1 MIFTLESIVI
11 YFLSILYETTSEK
24 SGKMRVVLQKFLRN
38 VITNT
43 NEVADQDH
51 IERGLFLQQ
60 NLGHFYDILVH
71 ID

>member
-60 NLGHFYDILVH
+60 NLGHFHDILVYF
-71 ID
+71 D

>member
-24 SGKMRVVLQKFLRN
+24 SGKMRIVLQKFLRN

-43 NEVADQDH
+43 NEVADQDY

-60 NLGHFYDILVH
+60 NLGHFNDILVYF
-71 ID
+71 D